1 MHPTHNTLPENT
13 RRQVADVLGGRLVD
27 VNDLYFQAKT
37 AHWNVKGPNF
47 IALHKLFDKVAE
59 CAAEWSDLIAERI
72 VQLGGIAEGTVQVVA
87 ERTSL
92 EQYPTSLVDEHD
104 HVHAI
109 SAALAR
115 LGELVR
121 EGIKETEDLEDMGTS
136 DLLIDV
142 VRDVDK
148 LLWFVE
154 AHLGEEHFAH
164 AHGARR
170 AATRGHASRR

>member
-1 MHPTHNTLPENT
+1 MHPTHNTLPEDIRT
-13 RRQVADVLGGRLVD
+13 QVIDVLSSRLVD
-27 VNDLYFQAKT
+27 VSDMYFQAKT

-59 CAAEWSDLIAERI
+59 CAEEWTDLIAERL
-72 VQLGGIAEGTVQVVA
+72 VQLGGTAEGTVQVVA

-92 EQYPTSLVDEHD
+92 EQYPTSIVDEHD

-109 SAALAR
+109 SAALAH

-121 EGIKETEDLEDMGTS
+121 EGIARTEELEDMGTS

-142 VRDVDK
+142 VRDIDK

-154 AHLGEEHFAH
+154 AHFGEEHFAH
-164 AHGARR
+164 SHGKKASSRAHSGRR
-170 AATRGHASRR
+170 

>member
-1 MHPTHNTLPENT
+1 MHPTHNTLPEHT
-13 RRQVADVLGGRLVD
+13 RSQVIEVLSGRLVD

-47 IALHKLFDKVAE
+47 IALHKLFDKLAA

-72 VQLGGIAEGTVQVVA
+72 VQLGGTAEGTVQVVA

-92 EQYPTSLVDEHD
+92 EEFPTSLVEEHD
-104 HVHAI
+104 HIHAV
-109 SAALAR
+109 AGALAR
-115 LGELVR
+115 FGELVR
-121 EGIKETEDLEDMGTS
+121 DGIEKTEELEDMGTS

-142 VRDVDK
+142 VRGVDK
-148 LLWFVE
+148 NLWFVE

-164 AHGARR
+164 AHAKR
-170 AATRGHASRR
+170 ARGHSGRR

>member
-1 MHPTHNTLPENT
+1 MHPTHNTLPEHT
-13 RRQVADVLGGRLVD
+13 RSEVIEVLSGRLVD
-27 VNDLYFQAKT
+27 VSDLYFQAKT

-47 IALHKLFDKVAE
+47 IALHKLFDKLAE
-59 CAAEWSDLIAERI
+59 CAAEWTDLIAERI
-72 VQLGGIAEGTVQVVA
+72 VQLGGTAEGTVQVVA
-87 ERTSL
+87 ERTNL
-92 EQYPTSLVDEHD
+92 EQYSTSLVDEHD

-115 LGELVR
+115 FGELVR
-121 EGIKETEDLEDMGTS
+121 EGIEKTEELDDMGSS

-164 AHGARR
+164 AHAPKRSS
-170 AATRGHASRR
+170 TRGHSSRR